1 MKNPKRTHKINPLVT
16 ATAQAFAHQNTT
28 VLTRQ
33 RELHQMEVQHADEA
47 IENLRTAIL
56 AQQRKRAE
64 AQARI
69 TGLTLV
75 IERRMS
81 TFGTEQA

>member
-1 MKNPKRTHKINPLVT
+1 MKNTKRIKVNPLVT
-16 ATAQAFAHQNTT
+16 STAQAFAHQNTI

-47 IENLRTAIL
+47 IENLQAAIL
-56 AQQRKRAE
+56 GQRRKKAE

-81 TFGTEQA
+81 TYGTEQL